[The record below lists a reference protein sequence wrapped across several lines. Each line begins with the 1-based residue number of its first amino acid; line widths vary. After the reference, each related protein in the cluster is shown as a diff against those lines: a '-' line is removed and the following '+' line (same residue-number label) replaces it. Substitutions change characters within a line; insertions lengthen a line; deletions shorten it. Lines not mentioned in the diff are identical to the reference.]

1 MAVRNKALRLR
12 GIGGETASQERP
24 IRPGESAP
32 DDTRA
37 AELLSVSQD
46 VAELRARARAALA
59 EEGQQLDDER
69 LDAVVTNLNRL
80 RTAAQDLKTWMIE
93 TGRLL
98 LRLQELAG
106 KGGYK
111 SLARAGL
118 VAIPESTASNL
129 RKIAQA
135 VLEGKVEQHLLPNAV
150 KPAYALARLP
160 AEQIAAVT
168 ECVPVGPDTT
178 VREIRQAT
186 AAVRAATMLRTPADA
201 SRLEERIRQLEKR
214 RDAEI
219 ERVRQRYAK
228 EIEATRA
235 ELEVLI
241 PKRRGHSQHAA

>member
-1 MAVRNKALRLR
+1 MAVRAKALRQR
-12 GIGGETASQERP
+12 GIGGETASQEQP
-24 IRPGESAP
+24 IRPGESAL

-37 AELLSVSQD
+37 AELLSLSQD
-46 VAELRARARAALA
+46 VAELRARTRAALA
-59 EEGQQLDDER
+59 EEGQQLDDDS

-80 RTAAQDLKTWMIE
+80 RTAAQDLKTWMVE

-135 VLEGKVEQHLLPNAV
+135 VLEGRIEQRLLPNAV

-168 ECVPVGPDTT
+168 KRVPLGPDTT
-178 VREIRQAT
+178 VREIKQAA
-186 AAVRAATMLRTPADA
+186 AAVRAEVASHHAT
-201 SRLEERIRQLEKR
+201 
-214 RDAEI
+214 
-219 ERVRQRYAK
+219 
-228 EIEATRA
+228 
-235 ELEVLI
+235 
-241 PKRRGHSQHAA
+241 